1 MHSNFRIQNLCL
13 ETYYCCY
20 IPILGPKQEM
30 NRDNPESAEAI
41 FKGDGNPNPVKSR
54 PKGGHRRLH
63 CSVSLEKID
72 QSSDPYF
79 EAFLRRNPSKDCDSG
94 KNEHPKEKS
103 VPTLNLAD
111 RIKIKGLTKEKEV
124 NENKVP
130 SKGEHPKENA
140 IPKLKIKG
148 LKKEQEFNHS
158 VSVGKS

>member
-1 MHSNFRIQNLCL
+1 
-13 ETYYCCY
+13 
-20 IPILGPKQEM
+20 
-30 NRDNPESAEAI
+30 
-41 FKGDGNPNPVKSR
+41 
-54 PKGGHRRLH
+54 
-63 CSVSLEKID
+63 
-72 QSSDPYF
+72 
-79 EAFLRRNPSKDCDSG
+79 
-94 KNEHPKEKS
+94 
-103 VPTLNLAD
+103 LAD